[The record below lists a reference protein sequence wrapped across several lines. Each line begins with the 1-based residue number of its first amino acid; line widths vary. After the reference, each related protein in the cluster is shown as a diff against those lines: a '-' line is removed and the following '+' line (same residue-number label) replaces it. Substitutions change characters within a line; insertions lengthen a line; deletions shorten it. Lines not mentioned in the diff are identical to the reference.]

1 MRVSNAMFRAV
12 LSAPAREEGSVF
24 RKTAV
29 HAVGG
34 LLGAGN
40 VRGSEHWLVASRA
53 GLGLLDAETGALLAR
68 DASLPKGYPES
79 TRGIGSASG
88 THVRICGLDGGA
100 LSLRTPD
107 GWQLSC
113 DMSVGIWLTP
123 PGVPADAPSTQLEV
137 LRVQLEELRVFGFSE
152 SGNSLVLGDARS
164 LYLFARIG

>member
-12 LSAPAREEGSVF
+12 LNTPAREEGSIF

-40 VRGSEHWLVASRA
+40 VEGTEHWLVASSS
-53 GLGLLDAETGALLAR
+53 GLGLFDAETGARLAR
-68 DASLPKGYPES
+68 DPRLPAGYPLTTEC
-79 TRGIGSASG
+79 IGSAQG
-88 THVRICGLDGGA
+88 KHVRICGLDGGA
-100 LSLRTPD
+100 LPLRTTD

-123 PGVPADAPSTQLEV
+123 PGVPADAPSAQLEV
-137 LRVQLEELRVFGFSE
+137 LRVQLEEVRVFGFSE
-152 SGNSLVLGDARS
+152 SGNSLVLADAAT
-164 LYLFARIG
+164 LYLFARL